1 MGKCDR
7 CFAIDAPSAQTKF
20 RWMFNASDRSTL
32 PKAEIYK
39 NLATQLHALIDDEP
53 DAIANMANCASLI
66 FNSLPGLNWAG
77 FYLLREDVLVLG
89 PFQGK
94 PACIRIPMG
103 RGVCGAA
110 AEKRETIRV
119 ADVNAFPD
127 HIPCDSASQSEIVIP
142 LVPES
147 GCLIGV
153 LDVDSPM
160 LDRFDDEDQ
169 RGLEAFA
176 TIIAAKLG

>member
-1 MGKCDR
+1 M
-7 CFAIDAPSAQTKF
+7 FTAP
-20 RWMFNASDRSTL
+20 DLSTM

-39 NLATQLHALIDDEP
+39 NLATQLHALIDNEP

-66 FNSLPGLNWAG
+66 FNALPDLNWAG

-94 PACIRIPMG
+94 PACIRIPLG
-103 RGVCGAA
+103 RGVCGRA
-110 AEKRETIRV
+110 AEKRETICV

-142 LVPES
+142 LVSNS
-147 GCLIGV
+147 GRLIGV
-153 LDVDSPM
+153 LDVDSPT
-160 LDRFDDEDQ
+160 LDRFDAEDQ
-169 RGLEAFA
+169 RGLEALA

>member
-1 MGKCDR
+1 M
-7 CFAIDAPSAQTKF
+7 FTAP
-20 RWMFNASDRSTL
+20 DLSTM

-53 DAIANMANCASLI
+53 DAIANMANCAALI
-66 FNSLPGLNWAG
+66 FHSLLDLNWAG
-77 FYLLREDVLVLG
+77 FYLLRENVLVLG

-94 PACIRIPMG
+94 PACIRIPRG

-119 ADVNAFPD
+119 ADVNAFAD

-142 LVPES
+142 LVAKS
-147 GCLIGV
+147 GGLIGV
-153 LDVDSPM
+153 LDVDSPT
-160 LDRFDDEDQ
+160 LSRFDDDDQ
-169 RGLEAFA
+169 RGLEGLA
-176 TIIAAKLG
+176 TIITAKLG